1 MNLFD
6 SSINTFFFLG
16 KSPVA
21 PGTVGSLGALVA
33 WWLLPISPFVMIY
46 LLFCIFCLSWMT
58 ISSTLT
64 TIEEEDPQ
72 HIVIDEVIGMW
83 ISLLPLSFYSNDGD
97 FNNLLLAL
105 LAFLLFRLFDIM
117 KPSIIYRI
125 QFIPGPLGIL
135 LDDVLAGVFSGLI
148 ITGILSIC

>member
-6 SSINTFFFLG
+6 SLINTFFFLG
-16 KSPVA
+16 KAPVA
-21 PGTVGSLGALVA
+21 PGTIGSVGALVV
-33 WWLLPISPFVMIY
+33 WWFLPISPFAMIY
-46 LLFCIFCLSWMT
+46 LLFCIFCLSYLT
-58 ISSTLT
+58 ISSTLINT
-64 TIEEEDPQ
+64 GEEDPQ

-83 ISLLPLSFYSNDGD
+83 ISLLPLSLYSTSGN
-97 FNNLLLAL
+97 FKNLFLAI

-117 KPSIIYRI
+117 KPSIIYRL
-125 QFIPGPLGIL
+125 QFIRGPLGVL